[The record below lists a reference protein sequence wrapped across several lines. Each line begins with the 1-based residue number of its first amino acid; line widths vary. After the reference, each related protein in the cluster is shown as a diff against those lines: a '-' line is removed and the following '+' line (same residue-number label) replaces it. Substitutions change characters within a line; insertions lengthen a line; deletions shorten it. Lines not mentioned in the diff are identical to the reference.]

1 LIAGAVSV
9 SVGIRGHLVHFPSDP
24 SSGGSEAVQN
34 FSDGVLIIE
43 SGRIAACGSYAALA
57 ERYQAC
63 DERYHYPDRF
73 VLPGFVDTH
82 THFAQTDIIAS
93 PSPSLLHWLEHYTFP
108 EEARFSDPNHGQVV
122 AQFFIQELLRQGIT
136 TASVFATVHP
146 ESCEAIFQAA
156 NACAMRI
163 IAGKVL
169 MDQNAPDFLCDTA
182 EGGIEAAR
190 ALVERWHGRGRL
202 RYSVTPRFIPTSSET
217 QLRLAAAFYHE
228 IPDLH
233 LQSHVAENEDEIAWV
248 KRLYP
253 KSRSYLQVYQDFGLL
268 GPRATYAHCIWFDD
282 DDRRLMAATQTAAAF
297 CPTSNLFLGSGL
309 FDVAS
314 ARSHGLTVGLA
325 TDVGGGT
332 SFSMLRTMQEA
343 YKVAQLKG
351 LTMTAE
357 ECFYL
362 ATLGGAKALGLD
374 SMIGSFK
381 PGKEADVIVINPEAT
396 ALCSRRM
403 QSTKTLS
410 EQLFVTM
417 MLGDERMIEQT
428 HILGRPM
435 QTIEP
440 EGAAHAN

>member
-1 LIAGAVSV
+1 M
-9 SVGIRGHLVHFPSDP
+9 SVGIRGHLVHFLSDP
-24 SSGGSEAVQN
+24 SLGGSEAVQS

-43 SGRIAACGSYAALA
+43 AGRIAACGRYADLG
-57 ERYQAC
+57 ERYRAC

-73 VLPGFVDTH
+73 IFPGFVDTH

-93 PSPSLLHWLEHYTFP
+93 PSPSLLEWLNHYTFP
-108 EEARFSDPNHGQVV
+108 EEARFSDPAHGRAV
-122 AQFFIQELLRQGIT
+122 AEFFIQELLCQGIT
-136 TASVFATVHP
+136 TASIFATVHP

-156 NACAMRI
+156 DDRAMRI

-169 MDQNAPDFLCDTA
+169 MDQNAPEFLCDTA
-182 EGGIEAAR
+182 QGGIQASR
-190 ALVERWHGRGRL
+190 ALIDRWHGRRRL
-202 RYSVTPRFIPTSSET
+202 RYSVTPRFIPTSSEI
-217 QLRLAAAFYHE
+217 QLELAAALYHE
-228 IPDLH
+228 FPDLH

-253 KSRSYLQVYQDFGLL
+253 NSRSYLQVYRDFGLL

-282 DDRRLMAATQTAAAF
+282 DDRRLMATTQTAAAF

-309 FDVAS
+309 FDLAA
-314 ARSHGLTVGLA
+314 ARSYGLTVGLA

-374 SMIGSFK
+374 SMIGSFD
-381 PGKEADVIVINPEAT
+381 PGKEADVIVINPQAT
-396 ALCSRRM
+396 ALSRRRM

-417 MLGDERMIEQT
+417 MLGDERMVEQT

-435 QTIEP
+435 QTTELK
-440 EGAAHAN
+440 GATHAD

>member
-1 LIAGAVSV
+1 M
-9 SVGIRGHLVHFPSDP
+9 SVGIRGHLVHFLSDP
-24 SSGGSEAVQN
+24 SLGGSEAVQS

-43 SGRIAACGSYAALA
+43 AGRIAACGPYAMLG
-57 ERYQAC
+57 ERYRAC

-73 VLPGFVDTH
+73 IFPGFVDTH

-93 PSPSLLHWLEHYTFP
+93 SSPSLLDWLNHYTFP
-108 EEARFSDPNHGQVV
+108 EEARFSDPAHGRAV
-122 AQFFIQELLRQGIT
+122 AEFFIQELLCQGIT
-136 TASVFATVHP
+136 TASIFATVHP

-156 NACAMRI
+156 DDRAMRI

-169 MDQNAPDFLCDTA
+169 MDQNAPEFLCDTA
-182 EGGIEAAR
+182 QGGIEASR
-190 ALVERWHGRGRL
+190 ALIDRWHGRRRL
-202 RYSVTPRFIPTSSET
+202 RYSVTPRFIPTSSEI
-217 QLRLAAAFYHE
+217 QLELAAALYHE
-228 IPDLH
+228 FPDLH

-253 KSRSYLQVYQDFGLL
+253 NSRSYLQVYRDFGLL

-282 DDRRLMAATQTAAAF
+282 DDRRLMATTQTAAAF

-309 FDVAS
+309 FDLAA
-314 ARSHGLTVGLA
+314 ARSYGLTVGLA
-325 TDVGGGT
+325 TDIGGGT

-374 SMIGSFK
+374 SMIGSFD
-381 PGKEADVIVINPEAT
+381 PGKEADVMVINPQAT
-396 ALCSRRM
+396 ALSRRRM

-417 MLGDERMIEQT
+417 MLGDERMVEQT
-428 HILGRPM
+428 HILGRPT
-435 QTIEP
+435 QTIER
-440 EGAAHAN
+440 EGAARAD

>member
-1 LIAGAVSV
+1 M
-9 SVGIRGHLVHFPSDP
+9 SVGVRGHLVHFLSDP
-24 SSGGSEAVQN
+24 SLGGSEAVQS

-43 SGRIAACGSYAALA
+43 AGRIAACGRYADLG
-57 ERYQAC
+57 ERYRAC
-63 DERYHYPDRF
+63 EARYHYPDRF
-73 VLPGFVDTH
+73 IFPGFVDTH

-93 PSPSLLHWLEHYTFP
+93 PSPSLLDWLNHYTFP
-108 EEARFSDPNHGQVV
+108 EEARFSDPAHGRAV
-122 AQFFIQELLRQGIT
+122 AEFFIQELLCQGIT
-136 TASVFATVHP
+136 TASIFATVHS

-156 NACAMRI
+156 DDRAMRI

-169 MDQNAPDFLCDTA
+169 MDQNAPEFLCDTA
-182 EGGIEAAR
+182 QGGIEASR
-190 ALVERWHGRGRL
+190 ALIDRWHGRRRL
-202 RYSVTPRFIPTSSET
+202 RYSVTPRFIPTSSEI
-217 QLRLAAAFYHE
+217 QLKLAAALYHE
-228 IPDLH
+228 FPDLH

-253 KSRSYLQVYQDFGLL
+253 NSRSYLQVYQDFGLL

-309 FDVAS
+309 FDLAA

-325 TDVGGGT
+325 TDIGGGT

-374 SMIGSFK
+374 SMIGSFD
-381 PGKEADVIVINPEAT
+381 PGKEADVIVINPQAT
-396 ALCSRRM
+396 ALSRRRM

-417 MLGDERMIEQT
+417 MLGDERMVEQT

-435 QTIEP
+435 QTTELK
-440 EGAAHAN
+440 GVTHAD

>member
-1 LIAGAVSV
+1 V
-9 SVGIRGHLVHFPSDP
+9 SVGIRGHLVHFHSDP
-24 SSGGSEAVQN
+24 SVGGSESVQS
-34 FSDGVLIIE
+34 FSDGVLVIE
-43 SGRIAACGSYAALA
+43 TGRIVACGPYAILG
-57 ERYQAC
+57 ERYRAC
-63 DERYHYPDRF
+63 DERYHYPERF
-73 VLPGFVDTH
+73 IFPGFVDTH
-82 THFAQTDIIAS
+82 THFAQTDVIAS
-93 PSPSLLHWLEHYTFP
+93 PSPSLLEWLEHYTFP
-108 EEARFSDPNHGQVV
+108 EEARFSNPAHGQVV
-122 AQFFIQELLRQGIT
+122 AEFFIEEMLRQGTT
-136 TASVFATVHP
+136 TASIFATVHP
-146 ESCEAIFQAA
+146 ESCEAIFRAA
-156 NACAMRI
+156 DNYAMRM

-169 MDQNAPDFLCDTA
+169 MDQNAPDPLRDTA
-182 EGGIEAAR
+182 ESGIEASR
-190 ALVERWHGRGRL
+190 ALIQRWHGRGRL
-202 RYSVTPRFIPTSSET
+202 RYSVTPRFIPTSSAR
-217 QLRLAAAFYHE
+217 QLQLAAALYHE

-233 LQSHVAENEDEIAWV
+233 LQSHVAENKDEIAWV

-309 FDVAS
+309 FDLAA
-314 ARSHGLTVGLA
+314 ARSCGLAVGLA

-362 ATLGGAKALGLD
+362 ATLGGARALGLD
-374 SMIGSFK
+374 AMIGSFDL
-381 PGKEADVIVINPEAT
+381 GKEADVVVINPQAT
-396 ALCSRRM
+396 AICSRRI
-403 QSTKTLS
+403 QSAKTLS

-435 QTIEP
+435 QTTEIK
-440 EGAAHAN
+440 GARHAD

>member
-1 LIAGAVSV
+1 V
-9 SVGIRGHLVHFPSDP
+9 SVGIRGHLIHFLSDP
-24 SSGGSEAVQN
+24 SLGGSEAIQS

-43 SGRIAACGSYAALA
+43 AGRIVACGHYAALG
-57 ERYQAC
+57 ERYRAC
-63 DERYHYPDRF
+63 NERYHYPDRF
-73 VLPGFVDTH
+73 IFPGFVDTH

-108 EEARFSDPNHGQVV
+108 EEAKFANQTHGQAV
-122 AQFFIQELLRQGIT
+122 ARFFIEELLRQGIT
-136 TASVFATVHP
+136 TASIFATVHP

-156 NACAMRI
+156 DDRAMRI

-169 MDQNAPDFLCDTA
+169 MDQNAPDFLRDTA
-182 EGGIEAAR
+182 QGGLEASR
-190 ALVERWHGRGRL
+190 ALIDRWHGRGRL

-217 QLRLAAAFYHE
+217 QLKLAAALYHE
-228 IPDLH
+228 YSDLH
-233 LQSHVAENEDEIAWV
+233 LQSHVAENKDEIAWA

-268 GPRATYAHCIWFDD
+268 GPRATYAHCIWCDD

-309 FDVAS
+309 FDLAA
-314 ARSHGLTVGLA
+314 ARSHGVVVGLA

-343 YKVAQLKG
+343 YKVAQLRG
-351 LTMTAE
+351 LTMTGEA
-357 ECFYL
+357 CFYL

-374 SMIGSFK
+374 SMIGSFD
-381 PGKEADVIVINPEAT
+381 PGKEADVIVVNPQAT

-428 HILGRPM
+428 HILGQPM
-435 QTIEP
+435 QTTEP
-440 EGAAHAN
+440 RGAVRAD

>member
-1 LIAGAVSV
+1 LIADAVPV
-9 SVGIRGHLVHFPSDP
+9 SVGIRGHLVHFRSDP
-24 SSGGSEAVQN
+24 SVGGSEAVQS

-43 SGRIAACGSYAALA
+43 AGRIAACGRYADLG
-57 ERYQAC
+57 ERYRAC
-63 DERYHYPDRF
+63 EVRYHYPDRF
-73 VLPGFVDTH
+73 IFPGFVDTH

-93 PSPSLLHWLEHYTFP
+93 PSPSLLEWLNHYTFP
-108 EEARFSDPNHGQVV
+108 EEARFSDPAHGRAV
-122 AQFFIQELLRQGIT
+122 AEFFIQELLCQGIT
-136 TASVFATVHP
+136 TASIFATVHP
-146 ESCEAIFQAA
+146 ESCKAIFQAA
-156 NACAMRI
+156 DDRAMRI

-169 MDQNAPDFLCDTA
+169 MDQNAPEFLCDTA
-182 EGGIEAAR
+182 QGGIEASR
-190 ALVERWHGRGRL
+190 ALIDRWHGHRRL
-202 RYSVTPRFIPTSSET
+202 RYSVTPRFIPTSSQI
-217 QLRLAAAFYHE
+217 QLELAAALYHE
-228 IPDLH
+228 FPDLH

-253 KSRSYLQVYQDFGLL
+253 NSRSYLQVYQDFGLL

-309 FDVAS
+309 FDLAA

-325 TDVGGGT
+325 TDIGGGT

-374 SMIGSFK
+374 SMIGSFD
-381 PGKEADVIVINPEAT
+381 PGKEADVIVINPQAT
-396 ALCSRRM
+396 ALSRRRM

-417 MLGDERMIEQT
+417 MLGDERMVEQT

-435 QTIEP
+435 QTTELK
-440 EGAAHAN
+440 GVTHAD

>member
-1 LIAGAVSV
+1 M
-9 SVGIRGHLVHFPSDP
+9 SVGIRGHLVHFLSDP
-24 SSGGSEAVQN
+24 SLGGSEAVQS

-43 SGRIAACGSYAALA
+43 AGRIAACGPYAMLG
-57 ERYQAC
+57 ERYRAC

-73 VLPGFVDTH
+73 IFPGFVDTH

-93 PSPSLLHWLEHYTFP
+93 PSPSLLEWLNHYTFP
-108 EEARFSDPNHGQVV
+108 EEARFSDPAHGRAV
-122 AQFFIQELLRQGIT
+122 AEFFIQELLCQGIT
-136 TASVFATVHP
+136 TASIFATVHP

-156 NACAMRI
+156 DDRAMRI

-169 MDQNAPDFLCDTA
+169 MDQNAPEFLCDTA
-182 EGGIEAAR
+182 QGGIQASR
-190 ALVERWHGRGRL
+190 ALIDRWHGRRRL
-202 RYSVTPRFIPTSSET
+202 RYSVTPRFIPTSSEI
-217 QLRLAAAFYHE
+217 QLELAAALYHE
-228 IPDLH
+228 FPDLH

-253 KSRSYLQVYQDFGLL
+253 NSRSYLQVYRDFGLL

-309 FDVAS
+309 FDLAA
-314 ARSHGLTVGLA
+314 ARSYGLTVGLA

-362 ATLGGAKALGLD
+362 ATLGGAKALELD
-374 SMIGSFK
+374 SMIGSFD
-381 PGKEADVIVINPEAT
+381 PGKEADVIVINPQAT
-396 ALCSRRM
+396 ALSRRRM

-417 MLGDERMIEQT
+417 MLGDERMVEQT
-428 HILGRPM
+428 HILGRPT
-435 QTIEP
+435 QTIER
-440 EGAAHAN
+440 EGAARAD

>member
-1 LIAGAVSV
+1 MIASAVPV
-9 SVGIRGHLVHFPSDP
+9 SVGIRGHLVHFLADP
-24 SSGGSEAVQN
+24 SLGGSEAVQS
-34 FSDGVLIIE
+34 FPDGVLVVE
-43 SGRIAACGSYAALA
+43 AGRIAACGHFADLR
-57 ERYQAC
+57 ERYRAC
-63 DERYHYPDRF
+63 EARFHYPDCF
-73 VLPGFVDTH
+73 IFPGFVDTH

-93 PSPSLLHWLEHYTFP
+93 PSPSLLEWLNHYTFP
-108 EEARFSDPNHGQVV
+108 EEARFSDPAHGRAV
-122 AQFFIQELLRQGIT
+122 AEFFIQELLCQGIT
-136 TASVFATVHP
+136 TASIFATVHP

-156 NACAMRI
+156 DDRAMRI

-169 MDQNAPDFLCDTA
+169 MDQNAPEFLCDTA
-182 EGGIEAAR
+182 EGGIEASR
-190 ALVERWHGRGRL
+190 ALIQRWHGRRRL
-202 RYSVTPRFIPTSSET
+202 RYSVTPRFIPTSSQI
-217 QLRLAAAFYHE
+217 QLKLAAALYHE

-253 KSRSYLQVYQDFGLL
+253 QSRSYLQVYQDFGLL
-268 GPRATYAHCIWFDD
+268 GPSATYAHCIWFDD

-309 FDVAS
+309 FDLAA

-343 YKVAQLKG
+343 YKVSQLKG

-362 ATLGGAKALGLD
+362 ATLGGAKALKLD
-374 SMIGSFK
+374 SMIGSFD
-381 PGKEADVIVINPEAT
+381 PGKEADVIVINPQAT

-403 QSTKTLS
+403 QSTETLS

-435 QTIEP
+435 QTTEP
-440 EGAAHAN
+440 KRAAHAD

>member
-1 LIAGAVSV
+1 
-9 SVGIRGHLVHFPSDP
+9 
-24 SSGGSEAVQN
+24 
-34 FSDGVLIIE
+34 
-43 SGRIAACGSYAALA
+43 
-57 ERYQAC
+57 
-63 DERYHYPDRF
+63 
-73 VLPGFVDTH
+73 VDTH

-93 PSPSLLHWLEHYTFP
+93 PSPSLLEWLNHYTFP
-108 EEARFSDPNHGQVV
+108 EEARFSDPVHGQVV
-122 AQFFIQELLRQGIT
+122 AEFFIQELLRQGIT

-156 NACAMRI
+156 DDRAMRI

-169 MDQNAPDFLCDTA
+169 MDQHAPESLCDTA
-182 EGGIEAAR
+182 EGGIEASR
-190 ALVERWHGRGRL
+190 ALIQRWHGRRRL

-217 QLRLAAAFYHE
+217 QLKLAAALYHE

-253 KSRSYLQVYQDFGLL
+253 NSRSYLQVYQDFGLL

-282 DDRRLMAATQTAAAF
+282 GDRRLMAATQTAAAF

-309 FDVAS
+309 FDLAA

-362 ATLGGAKALGLD
+362 ATLGGARALGLD
-374 SMIGSFK
+374 SMIGSFDL
-381 PGKEADVIVINPEAT
+381 GKEADVIVINPQAT

-403 QSTKTLS
+403 QSTQTLS

-435 QTIEP
+435 QTTELK
-440 EGAAHAN
+440 GAVRAD

>member
-1 LIAGAVSV
+1 V
-9 SVGIRGHLVHFPSDP
+9 SVGIRGHLVHFLSDP
-24 SSGGSEAVQN
+24 SLGGSEAVQS

-43 SGRIAACGSYAALA
+43 AGRIAACGPYAMLG
-57 ERYQAC
+57 ERYRAC

-73 VLPGFVDTH
+73 VFPGFVDTH

-93 PSPSLLHWLEHYTFP
+93 PSPSLLEWLNHYTFP
-108 EEARFSDPNHGQVV
+108 EEARFSDPAHGRAV
-122 AQFFIQELLRQGIT
+122 AEFFIQELLCQGIT
-136 TASVFATVHP
+136 TASIFATVHP

-156 NACAMRI
+156 DDRAMRI

-169 MDQNAPDFLCDTA
+169 MDQNAPEFLCDTA
-182 EGGIEAAR
+182 QGGIQASR
-190 ALVERWHGRGRL
+190 ALIDRWHGRRRL
-202 RYSVTPRFIPTSSET
+202 RYSVTPRFIPTSSEI
-217 QLRLAAAFYHE
+217 QLELAAALYHE
-228 IPDLH
+228 FPDLH

-253 KSRSYLQVYQDFGLL
+253 NSRSYLQVYRDFGLL

-309 FDVAS
+309 FDLAA
-314 ARSHGLTVGLA
+314 ARSYGLTVGLA

-362 ATLGGAKALGLD
+362 ATLGGAKALELD
-374 SMIGSFK
+374 SMIGSFD
-381 PGKEADVIVINPEAT
+381 PGKEADVIVINPQAT
-396 ALCSRRM
+396 ALSRRRM

-417 MLGDERMIEQT
+417 MLGDERMVEQT
-428 HILGRPM
+428 HILGRPT
-435 QTIEP
+435 QTIER
-440 EGAAHAN
+440 EGAARAD

>member
-1 LIAGAVSV
+1 M
-9 SVGIRGHLVHFPSDP
+9 SVGIRGHLVHFLSDP
-24 SSGGSEAVQN
+24 SLGGSEAVQS

-43 SGRIAACGSYAALA
+43 AGRIAACGRYADLSA
-57 ERYQAC
+57 RYRAC
-63 DERYHYPDRF
+63 ETRYHYPDRF
-73 VLPGFVDTH
+73 IFPGFVDTH
-82 THFAQTDIIAS
+82 THFAQTDVIAS
-93 PSPSLLHWLEHYTFP
+93 PSPSLLEWLNHYTFP
-108 EEARFSDPNHGQVV
+108 EEARFSDLAHGRAV
-122 AQFFIQELLRQGIT
+122 AEFFIQELLCQGIT
-136 TASVFATVHP
+136 TASIFATVHP

-156 NACAMRI
+156 DDRDMRI

-169 MDQNAPDFLCDTA
+169 MDQNAPEFLCDTA
-182 EGGIEAAR
+182 EGGIEASR
-190 ALVERWHGRGRL
+190 ALIQRWHGHRRL
-202 RYSVTPRFIPTSSET
+202 RYSVTPRFIPTSTEL
-217 QLRLAAAFYHE
+217 QLKLASALYRE

-253 KSRSYLQVYQDFGLL
+253 QSRSYLQVYQDFGLL

-282 DDRRLMAATQTAAAF
+282 DDRRLMSATQTAAAF

-309 FDVAS
+309 FDLAA

-343 YKVAQLKG
+343 YKVSQLKG

-357 ECFYL
+357 QCFYL

-374 SMIGSFK
+374 SMIGSFD
-381 PGKEADVIVINPEAT
+381 PGKEADVIVINPQAT
-396 ALCSRRM
+396 ALCGRRM
-403 QSTKTLS
+403 QSAQTLS

-428 HILGRPM
+428 YILGRPM
-435 QTIEP
+435 QTTEP
-440 EGAAHAN
+440 KGAAHAD